1 MSEPS
6 TSQAVPE
13 IERQKL
19 AFEKERHA
27 IEERGKRNA
36 FIWSIVSTFI
46 GSAVTIVIALIAADS
61 KQPAPKPL
69 PSSINSAT
77 VEQCSLSLQ
86 RLPTLA
92 MQENQ
97 TVANLRDAINRHV
110 TDCDQVLDEIDNYLT
125 GTQK

>member
-6 TSQAVPE
+6 TSQTMPE

-19 AFEKERHA
+19 AFEKEKYA
-27 IEERGKRNA
+27 IEERGKKNA
-36 FIWSIVSTFI
+36 FIWSIVSTLI
-46 GSAVTIVIALIAADS
+46 GSAVTIVIALVAAGS

-77 VEQCSLSLQ
+77 VEQCRLSLQ

-110 TDCDQVLDEIDNYLT
+110 TDCDQALDALDKYLA
-125 GTQK
+125 GAQK